1 MKREY
6 PPVYRVSRAQARRL
20 GETKAFKESF
30 QLNVSCARAIE
41 QAIQDHADEDDPKG
55 FLFDGCAKA
64 VLEGYGFQ
72 RTQFVLANTLI
83 ATGGLGFEPDSLRWA
98 RMVLIPP
105 DKDNQKFRVQADR
118 DQLAQFV
125 QQAHAEYQ
133 AQGLF
138 GPEHCGAGDGDYTG
152 KVLVLR
158 PERLTESFLSPQNML
173 WYGQSG
179 FGLSPISS
187 GRAVFATCLGDG
199 EKARW
204 NRLDFMGVL
213 DEQYLP
219 DWAAERLAELRGAS
233 QQQDAPAQGQE
244 PDEGPAQGGMEMR

>member
-6 PPVYRVSRAQARRL
+6 PPIYRESRAQARRL

-41 QAIQDHADEDDPKG
+41 RAIQNHADEDDPKG
-55 FLFDGCAKA
+55 FLFDGCAQS
-64 VLEGYGFQ
+64 VLDEYGFQ

-83 ATGGLGFEPDSLRWA
+83 STGGVGFEADSLRWA

-118 DQLAQFV
+118 PLLAQFV
-125 QQAHAEYQ
+125 QQTYAEYQ

-138 GPEHCGAGDGDYTG
+138 GPEHCGAPGQNFAG
-152 KVLVLR
+152 KVVVLR
-158 PERLTESFLSPQNML
+158 PDRLKESCLSPQNLL
-173 WYGQSG
+173 WLAECG
-179 FGLSPISS
+179 FGCDPNSS

-199 EKARW
+199 EKVRW

-219 DWAAERLAELRGAS
+219 DWAQEKLTELRTPA
-233 QQQDAPAQGQE
+233 QQQEESVQE
-244 PDEGPAQGGMEMR
+244 QDSGPAQGGMEMR

>member
-6 PPVYRVSRAQARRL
+6 PPIYRESRVQARRQ

-41 QAIQDHADEDDPKG
+41 QAIQNHADEDDPKG
-55 FLFDGCAKA
+55 FLFDGCAQS
-64 VLEGYGFQ
+64 VLDKYGFQ

-83 ATGGLGFEPDSLRWA
+83 STGGVGFEADSLRWA

-118 DQLAQFV
+118 SLLAQFV
-125 QQAHAEYQ
+125 QQTYAEYQ

-138 GPEHCGAGDGDYTG
+138 GPEHCGSPSQNFAG

-158 PERLTESFLSPQNML
+158 PDRLAESCLSPQNLL
-173 WYGQSG
+173 WLAECG
-179 FGLSPISS
+179 FGCDPNSS
-187 GRAVFATCLGDG
+187 GRAVFATCLGNG

-219 DWAAERLAELRGAS
+219 DWAQEKLTELR
-233 QQQDAPAQGQE
+233 APAHEQ
-244 PDEGPAQGGMEMR
+244 PDSPAQGGMEMR